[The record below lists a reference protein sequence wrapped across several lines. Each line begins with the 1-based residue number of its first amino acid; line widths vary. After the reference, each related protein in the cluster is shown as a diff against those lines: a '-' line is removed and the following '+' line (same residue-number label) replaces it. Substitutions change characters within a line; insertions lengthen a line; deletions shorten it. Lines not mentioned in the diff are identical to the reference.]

1 MQNLP
6 IIKIRNHVKAELQ
19 NFKENEFIMYQHMCL
34 YVKKPDYWWNS
45 HWLILIMIKLPKL
58 F

>member
-34 YVKKPDYWWNS
+34 YVKKPDYW
-45 HWLILIMIKLPKL
+45 
-58 F
+58 